1 MSVDSDGLTR
11 GLVEAPEVADA
22 MLGSKM
28 KRFVVLQHDVGP
40 RFERT
45 SETHL
50 DWMFATGE
58 ALSTWSTELVPQF
71 KGSFDT
77 PCLKL
82 ADHRLVYLDRE
93 GDLGGDRG
101 RVRRVLAGEF
111 TQVASALPEVTF
123 KAALRWQAN
132 SGVRY
137 AVVEIGQRSVESDAE
152 TEAVFELRFSS
163 GR

>member
-1 MSVDSDGLTR
+1 
-11 GLVEAPEVADA
+11 
-22 MLGSKM
+22 
-28 KRFVVLQHDVGP
+28 
-40 RFERT
+40 
-45 SETHL
+45 
-50 DWMFATGE
+50 
-58 ALSTWSTELVPQF
+58 
-71 KGSFDT
+71 
-77 PCLKL
+77 
-82 ADHRLVYLDRE
+82 LVYLDRE

-137 AVVEIGQRSVESDAE
+137 AEVEIGQRSVESDVE

>member
-11 GLVEAPEVADA
+11 GLVETPEVADA

-137 AVVEIGQRSVESDAE
+137 AEVEIGQRSVESDVE